1 LSRHPVTLPTFRRR
15 VPCPNKQVRLWLEDR
30 GARPVLLVAAS
41 PSRKASAVLQR
52 VLEKGS
58 AKDKRTAGQLQTQ
71 VMRVESKG

>member
-1 LSRHPVTLPTFRRR
+1 
-15 VPCPNKQVRLWLEDR
+15 VRLWLEDR
-30 GARPVLLVAAS
+30 GAGPVLLVAAS